1 MKQLEIGNNFVNKL
15 INLLQYIDSH
25 HEKIK
30 VHKCTIPDIFLTLPQ
45 YQINETYNQ
54 FYFTGHH
61 KKEQISEKLENLI
74 KAIELCVFQPQASQ
88 NIWKNIIGDI
98 FNM

>member
-1 MKQLEIGNNFVNKL
+1 MLW
-15 INLLQYIDSH
+15 YIDPH

-30 VHKCTIPDIFLTLPQ
+30 ARGCTIPDIFLTLPQ

-61 KKEQISEKLENLI
+61 KKEQISSEKLETLI
-74 KAIELCVFQPQASQ
+74 KTIESCVSQPWASQ
-88 NIWKNIIGDI
+88 NIWKILLVI
-98 FNM
+98 FLIYVIL